1 MTPATLD
8 HRIAA
13 ASTGLGVG
21 LAAAKRRASSR
32 ASAGGAVMFVVAMT
46 ITVLAALGAWA
57 LQSASLEVRMAGYER
72 QNTQTHY
79 ISEYG
84 VLAAMQTLN
93 ATYAPAILPVA
104 VMGVNGQRA
113 TCLSAPTQNNPSA
126 SCLAKACFRW
136 TTSQGTMSIFNPA
149 YTNPATSSPYA
160 IDPSAVT
167 GTTPGSFGLTS
178 MQGDFAVELTEPAQG
193 PPQAGTSGMYFYWV
207 TLTSYGKTQQSTSP
221 NNTALYNSEGDEV
234 LRTRVLAGPIP
245 PLNVT
250 TCP

>member
-1 MTPATLD
+1 
-8 HRIAA
+8 
-13 ASTGLGVG
+13 
-21 LAAAKRRASSR
+21 
-32 ASAGGAVMFVVAMT
+32 
-46 ITVLAALGAWA
+46 
-57 LQSASLEVRMAGYER
+57 MAGYER

>member
-1 MTPATLD
+1 MRASLSSPA
-8 HRIAA
+8 
-13 ASTGLGVG
+13 SVS
-21 LAAAKRRASSR
+21 LAGAKRRASSR
-32 ASAGGAVMFVVAMT
+32 ASSGGAVMFVVAMT

-104 VMGVNGQRA
+104 VTGVNGTRA
-113 TCLSAPTQNNPSA
+113 QCLSAPTQNNASA
-126 SCLAKACFRW
+126 SCMAKACFRW
-136 TTSQGTMSIFNPA
+136 STSQGTMNIFNPS
-149 YTNPATSSPYA
+149 YVNPATSAPYA

-178 MQGDFAVELTEPAQG
+178 MQGDFAVEMTEPAQG
-193 PPQAGTSGMYFYWV
+193 PAQAGTSGMYFYWV
-207 TLTSYGKTQQSTSP
+207 TLTSYGKTQQTTSP
-221 NNTALYNSEGDEV
+221 NSTALYDSEGDEV

>member
-1 MTPATLD
+1 MMRAP
-8 HRIAA
+8 HP
-13 ASTGLGVG
+13 SPQ
-21 LAAAKRRASSR
+21 LAGAKRRAASR
-32 ASAGGAVMFVVAMT
+32 ASSDGAVMFVVAMT

-57 LQSASLEVRMAGYER
+57 LQSAAMEVRMAGYER

-79 ISEYG
+79 LSEYG
-84 VLAAMQTLN
+84 VLAAMQSLN

-104 VMGVNGQRA
+104 VVGVGGVRA
-113 TCLSAPTQNNPSA
+113 QCLSAPTQNNASA
-126 SCLAKACFRW
+126 SCMAKACFRW
-136 TTSQGTMSIFNPA
+136 SASQSTLNIYNTA
-149 YTNPATSSPYA
+149 YTYPATAAPYA
-160 IDPSAVT
+160 IDPSSVT

-178 MQGDFAVELTEPAQG
+178 MQGDFAVELTEPVQG
-193 PPQAGTSGMYFYWV
+193 PAQAGTSGMNFYWV

-245 PLNVT
+245 ALNVT